1 MLLLK
6 GSSFGMYPLFLEDEE
21 QEILYFLEPRRS
33 RDSRISEDEELKK
46 SDCSI
51 AVCIRLKIIRS
62 LTRLVVMKKKKE
74 AEQKIKKD

>member
-33 RDSRISEDEELKK
+33 RDSRIREDEELKK